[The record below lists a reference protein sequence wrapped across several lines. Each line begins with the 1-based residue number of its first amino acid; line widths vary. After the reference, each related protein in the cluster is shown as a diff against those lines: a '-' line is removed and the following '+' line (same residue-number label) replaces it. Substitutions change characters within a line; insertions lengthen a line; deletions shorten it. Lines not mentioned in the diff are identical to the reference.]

1 MKFEVDGIA
10 SYAYTGARPLVA
22 GRPAVVFVHGG
33 GLDHSVWIHQSRYFA
48 HHGFNAVALDLP
60 GHGRSGGEPLDTIT
74 GMADWTMRAADAL
87 GLGLLRVAG
96 HSMGSLVALE
106 AAGRY
111 PERVDAAALVGCAV
125 PMAVT
130 SALLEAA
137 KANDHAAFDMITL
150 WGHRMGAQLGGNPA
164 PGMWMTGGGV
174 RLLERSRPGVL
185 HNDLDACNA
194 YRHGLETAAK
204 ITCPV
209 HLLIG
214 REDAMAP
221 PRATRALIAALAMVR
236 VVELADCG
244 HMLMAEQPD
253 AVRDALIAAFSAPV
267 PDPSPAMPAGGP
279 TTCLRQ

>member
-1 MKFEVDGIA
+1 MRFEVDGLA
-10 SYAYTGARPLVA
+10 SYAYTGSRPFVP
-22 GRPAVVFVHGG
+22 GQPAAFLIHGG

-60 GHGRSGGEPLDTIT
+60 GHGRSDGSPLRTIT
-74 GMADWTMRAADAL
+74 DMAHWVIRAADAL
-87 GLGLLRVAG
+87 DIERLCIAG

-106 AAGRY
+106 VAGLY
-111 PERVDAAALVGCAV
+111 TGRVDAAALAGCAV

-130 SALLEAA
+130 GALLDAA
-137 KANDHAAFDMITL
+137 EANDHAAFDMITL

-185 HNDLDACNA
+185 HNDLHACNE
-194 YRHGLETAAK
+194 YRHGLDTAAMV
-204 ITCPV
+204 TCPV

-214 REDAMAP
+214 REDVMAP
-221 PRATRALIAALAMVR
+221 PRATRELVAALSVVG

-253 AVRDALIAAFSAPV
+253 AVRDALIAAFPAP
-267 PDPSPAMPAGGP
+267 AA
-279 TTCLRQ
+279 

>member
-1 MKFEVDGIA
+1 MRFDVDGSS

-22 GRPAVVFVHGG
+22 CRPAVVFVHGG

-48 HHGFNAVALDLP
+48 HHGFNAIALDLP
-60 GHGRSGGEPLDTIT
+60 GHGRSEGNPLGTIT
-74 GMADWTMRAADAL
+74 EMAHWAMRAADAL
-87 GLGLLRVAG
+87 DFERLCIAG

-106 AAGRY
+106 TAGLY
-111 PERVDAAALVGCAV
+111 ADRVDAAALVGCAV

-130 SALLEAA
+130 GALLEAA

-185 HNDLDACNA
+185 HNDLNACNE
-194 YRHGLETAAK
+194 YRHALDTAAR

-209 HLLIG
+209 HLVMG
-214 REDAMAP
+214 REDVMAP
-221 PRATRALIAALAMVR
+221 PRAARELIAALSVVR

-253 AVRDALIAAFSAPV
+253 AVRDALITAFPAPI
-267 PDPSPAMPAGGP
+267 G
-279 TTCLRQ
+279 

>member
-1 MKFEVDGIA
+1 MRFEVDGLS
-10 SYAYTGARPLVA
+10 SYAYTGARPFAA
-22 GRPAVVFVHGG
+22 GRSTVVFIHGG

-60 GHGRSGGEPLDTIT
+60 GHGRSEGRPLATIT
-74 GMADWTMRAADAL
+74 EMAHWVMRAADAL
-87 GLGLLRVAG
+87 DVDRLYVAG

-106 AAGRY
+106 ATGLY
-111 PERVDAAALVGCAV
+111 PDCVDATALVGCAV

-130 SALLEAA
+130 GALLAAA

-150 WGHRMGAQLGGNPA
+150 WGHRMAAQLGGNPA

-185 HNDLDACNA
+185 HNDLNACNE
-194 YRHGLETAAK
+194 YRHGLDTAAK

-209 HLLIG
+209 HLVIG
-214 REDAMAP
+214 REDVMAP
-221 PRATRALIAALAMVR
+221 PRATRELAAALSVVR
-236 VVELADCG
+236 VVQLADCG

-253 AVRDALIAAFSAPV
+253 AARDALIAAFPNDTSA
-267 PDPSPAMPAGGP
+267 A
-279 TTCLRQ
+279 RQ

>member
-1 MKFEVDGIA
+1 MRFEVDGLS
-10 SYAYTGARPLVA
+10 SYAYTGSRPLA
-22 GRPAVVFVHGG
+22 PGRPAVVFVHGG

-60 GHGRSGGEPLDTIT
+60 GHGRSEGDPLDSIT
-74 GMADWTMRAADAL
+74 RMAQWVMRAADAL
-87 GLGLLRVAG
+87 EFERVCIAG

-106 AAGRY
+106 VAGLC

-130 SALLEAA
+130 GALLGAA

-185 HNDLDACNA
+185 HNDLNACNE
-194 YRHGLETAAK
+194 YRHGLDTAAK

-209 HLLIG
+209 HLVIG

-221 PRATRALIAALAMVR
+221 PRATRELIAALSVVR

-253 AVRDALIAAFSAPV
+253 AVRDALIAAFRV
-267 PDPSPAMPAGGP
+267 PDA
-279 TTCLRQ
+279 

>member
-1 MKFEVDGIA
+1 MRFEVDGTP
-10 SYAYTGARPLVA
+10 SYAYTGSRPFVA
-22 GRPAVVFVHGG
+22 GQPVAVFVHGG

-48 HHGFNAVALDLP
+48 HHGFNAIALDLP
-60 GHGRSGGEPLDTIT
+60 GHGRSQGEPFPSIAE
-74 GMADWTMRAADAL
+74 MAHWVARAADAL
-87 GLGLLRVAG
+87 DIERLCIAG

-106 AAGRY
+106 TAGLY
-111 PERVDAAALVGCAV
+111 PDRVDAAALVGCAV

-185 HNDLDACNA
+185 HNDLNACNA

-209 HLLIG
+209 HLVIG

-221 PRATRALIAALAMVR
+221 PRATRALIAALSVVR

-253 AVRDALIAAFSAPV
+253 AVRDALIAAF
-267 PDPSPAMPAGGP
+267 PSEGA
-279 TTCLRQ
+279 

>member
-1 MKFEVDGIA
+1 MRFEVDGCP
-10 SYAYTGARPLVA
+10 SYAYTGSRPLRA
-22 GRPAVVFVHGG
+22 GQPAVVFIHGG

-60 GHGRSGGEPLDTIT
+60 GHGRSEGHPPESIT
-74 GMADWTMRAADAL
+74 EMAHWVARAADAL
-87 GLGLLRVAG
+87 EIEHLYVAG

-106 AAGRY
+106 VAGLY
-111 PERVDAAALVGCAV
+111 PSRVDAATLVGCSV

-130 SALLEAA
+130 GALLDAA

-150 WGHRMGAQLGGNPA
+150 WGHRMSAQLGGNPA
-164 PGMWMTGGGV
+164 PGMWMTGEGV

-185 HNDLDACNA
+185 HNE
-194 YRHGLETAAK
+194 YRHGLDTASR

-209 HLLIG
+209 HLVIG
-214 REDAMAP
+214 REDVMAP
-221 PRATRALIAALAMVR
+221 PRATRELVATLAVVR

-253 AVRDALIAAFSAPV
+253 AVRDALIAAFPAPG
-267 PDPSPAMPAGGP
+267 A
-279 TTCLRQ
+279 

>member
-1 MKFEVDGIA
+1 MRFEVDGLP
-10 SYAYTGARPLVA
+10 SYAYTGARAFAADQPT
-22 GRPAVVFVHGG
+22 VVFIHGG

-48 HHGFNAVALDLP
+48 HHGFNALALDLP
-60 GHGRSGGEPLDTIT
+60 GHGRSEGRPFATVTD
-74 GMADWTMRAADAL
+74 MAHWVMRAADAL
-87 GLGLLRVAG
+87 DVERLCIAG

-106 AAGRY
+106 ATGLY

-130 SALLEAA
+130 GALLDAA
-137 KANDHAAFDMITL
+137 KADHHAAFDMITL

-174 RLLERSRPGVL
+174 RLLERSGPGVL
-185 HNDLDACNA
+185 HNDLNACNE
-194 YRHGLETAAK
+194 YRHGLDTAAK

-209 HLLIG
+209 HLVIG
-214 REDAMAP
+214 REDVMAP
-221 PRATRALIAALAMVR
+221 PRATRDLVAALSVVR

-253 AVRDALIAAFSAPV
+253 AVRDALIAAFPNDMSTA
-267 PDPSPAMPAGGP
+267 
-279 TTCLRQ
+279 RQ